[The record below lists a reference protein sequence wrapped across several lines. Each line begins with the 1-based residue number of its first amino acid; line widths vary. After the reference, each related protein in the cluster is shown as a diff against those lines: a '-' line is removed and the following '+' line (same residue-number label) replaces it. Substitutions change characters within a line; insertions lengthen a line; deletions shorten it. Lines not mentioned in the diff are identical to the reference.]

1 MALADAL
8 KAETKTHNGPSCS
21 LCALIP
27 TMPKDDAASLAAA
40 LSDFGVHGTQ
50 IARALQHE
58 GYDIRAHVVTRHR
71 RGDCLPR

>member
-1 MALADAL
+1 MALKDAL
-8 KAETKTHNGPSCS
+8 QAETRAHNGPQCS

-27 TMPKDDAASLAAA
+27 TMSKDDAAALLAA

-58 GYDIRAHVVTRHR
+58 GYDVRAHVVTRHR

>member
-8 KAETKTHNGPSCS
+8 KAETRAQNGPKCS
-21 LCALIP
+21 LCALLP
-27 TMPKDDAASLAAA
+27 TMTKDDATALQSA

-58 GYDIRAHVVTRHR
+58 GYDVRAHVVTRHR
-71 RGDCLPR
+71 RGDCLAR